1 MKMLLIILLFVSAA
15 QARTIVVP
23 IGGDLQAAINS
34 ANCGDTVALQAG
46 GRWETRRGGT
56 FSYSKVC
63 ISAITITTSDPS
75 TIPTAL
81 SNYPLSNTLITSA
94 MAANMPKIVA
104 VPSAAGAEPAFSIIA
119 KSKGLVLRGIEFVN
133 KDNAGYQIPRLVSN
147 VGEMY
152 NVSELPDNITID
164 ECWIHP
170 VEETGDGTNYQLRS
184 VESGLYLDA
193 TNVTITRN
201 AIQGFTGTNKYSYGG
216 GPGSIRLDAKAIL
229 ITGGTGPY
237 TIANNLLEGW
247 G

>member
-1 MKMLLIILLFVSAA
+1 
-15 QARTIVVP
+15 
-23 IGGDLQAAINS
+23 
-34 ANCGDTVALQAG
+34 
-46 GRWETRRGGT
+46 
-56 FSYSKVC
+56 
-63 ISAITITTSDPS
+63 
-75 TIPTAL
+75 
-81 SNYPLSNTLITSA
+81 
-94 MAANMPKIVA
+94 
-104 VPSAAGAEPAFSIIA
+104 
-119 KSKGLVLRGIEFVN
+119 
-133 KDNAGYQIPRLVSN
+133 
-147 VGEMY
+147 MY

-247 G
+247 GNNLFIGSSGFATKSATASSIRNTTATLSNVSGISVGTILAVQTAAIPWCQGTVESINGNSVTFTPLGASYDGGNSNTP